1 MTGHVQ
7 GKFVWLVLSSIFA
20 IVLFPSAS
28 WATASRYTVTDL
40 SPYWGPYTEAIGT
53 NLNNHGQVLGYVYSV
68 YPLPF
73 LYTPGE
79 GVRSITSEVGSS
91 PPIDINDEGQL
102 LIGAIHG
109 GDPFVYPGGDGYPD
123 YVVGGMVTEL
133 PRILSPIANDINNL
147 GQVAGAVALVDQP
160 IMFTQHAFHAHVY
173 TPSVGTEF
181 LDPPGDEARSFDTSS
196 YARLINDRG
205 EVVGI
210 SIDEAKNRSAFLR
223 RTDGTFLEFGNLG
236 YERIEPEGLNN
247 NGQVILNGG
256 NTYSSWTTCTPLDS
270 IGGYNAFLYD
280 PDAGLID
287 LNEVLGGDC
296 VYATGINDLGDIIG
310 VVDSK
315 PFVYSATD
323 GFVDL
328 TTLLAL
334 EFYQPA
340 GQPIA
345 INNRGQI
352 LLNEGS
358 PLLVTPMLSRVPE
371 PRTYLLFA
379 AGVGLFAFKRQR
391 FLLRKKAGRSVVIRL
406 SHRSRTLAP

>member
-53 NLNNHGQVLGYVYSV
+53 SLNNHGQVLGYVYSV

-73 LYTPGE
+73 LYTPAE
-79 GVRSITSEVGSS
+79 GVRSITSEVRANL
-91 PPIDINDEGQL
+91 PVDMNDRGQL
-102 LIGAIHG
+102 LINGLRG
-109 GDPFVYPGGDGYPD
+109 GDPFVYPGGEGYPD
-123 YVVGGMVTEL
+123 NVLGGKVTEV
-133 PRILSPIANDINNL
+133 PTIFSPIAFDLNNL

-173 TPSVGTEF
+173 TPNVGTEF
-181 LDPPGDEARSFDTSS
+181 LDPPGDEARSFDASS

-210 SIDEAKNRSAFLR
+210 SIDEAENRSAFLR

-236 YERIEPEGLNN
+236 YEWIEPEGLNN
-247 NGQVILNGG
+247 AGQVVLNGG

-296 VYATGINDLGDIIG
+296 VYATGINDLGEIIG

-315 PFVYSATD
+315 PFVYSATE
-323 GFVDL
+323 GFFDL
-328 TTLLAL
+328 TPLLAL
-334 EFYQPA
+334 EPYQHIYP
-340 GQPIA
+340 PVA
-345 INNRGQI
+345 INHRGQI
-352 LLNEGS
+352 LLNKGS
-358 PLLVTPMLSRVPE
+358 PLLVTPILSRVPE
-371 PRTYLLFA
+371 PRTYLLLA
-379 AGVGLFAFKRQR
+379 AGVGLFAFKTQR
-391 FLLRKKAGRSVVIRL
+391 FMLQKKAG
-406 SHRSRTLAP
+406 